1 MSSKRAW
8 IERLILVLLAVAA
21 AGSFA
26 VHMKNARFASQAEM
40 EFTEA
45 ARIRQEVEE
54 QLSTVKGQR
63 KAMEGEQLQLEEQSA
78 LRAQEEYHWDDILTF
93 YQDAKMKIELHGESG
108 NDIMNGLSTIQ

>member
-21 AGSFA
+21 AGAFA

-45 ARIRQEVEE
+45 ARIR
-54 QLSTVKGQR
+54 
-63 KAMEGEQLQLEEQSA
+63 
-78 LRAQEEYHWDDILTF
+78 
-93 YQDAKMKIELHGESG
+93 HGEG
-108 NDIMNGLSTIQ
+108 AA

>member
-45 ARIRQEVEE
+45 ARIKMCIRD
-54 QLSTVKGQR
+54 R
-63 KAMEGEQLQLEEQSA
+63 
-78 LRAQEEYHWDDILTF
+78 LRIPWKKRILYT
-93 YQDAKMKIELHGESG
+93 Q
-108 NDIMNGLSTIQ
+108 Q